1 VGKEAGKSV
10 SKYQKYLGKKALWY
24 FLTFFVLLAL
34 NFFLPRLIPGN
45 PVDGITAQLA
55 SGISDTHTMKR
66 IYEQFMRD
74 FNLDK
79 PAWEQFVLYIR
90 NLLKGDLGTSFVLF
104 PKPVAAIIAEALP
117 WTLALQIP
125 SLFVGWILGN
135 LLGAITA
142 YRKGIFRKALYPF
155 SLFLNAIP
163 YQVFAIIMLYF
174 FSITLKWFPVGQ
186 GFSYAL
192 QPALTWRFISDI
204 LHHHFLPF
212 MAVTLVLVGGQAL
225 GMRSMSIYELN
236 SDYVLYSQLMGI
248 NERRISFYVFR
259 NAMLPQISGL
269 ALAIGTLVAGSLI
282 TEIVFSY
289 PGIGYYLFD
298 AIRKSD
304 YPTISGCT
312 LLISVTVL
320 AANFIIDILYGLL
333 DPRVK
338 AAQLEEA

>member
-1 VGKEAGKSV
+1 M

-24 FLTFFVLLAL
+24 LLTFFVLLAL
-34 NFFLPRLIPGN
+34 NFFLPRLMPGN
-45 PVDGITAQLA
+45 PVDVITTQL
-55 SGISDTHTMKR
+55 SQGMTDTHAMR
-66 IYEQFMRD
+66 NIYEQFMRD

-79 PAWEQFVLYIR
+79 PIWQQFLLYIR

-104 PKPVAAIIAEALP
+104 PKPVAVIIAEALP

-125 SLFVGWILGN
+125 SLFVGWVLGN
-135 LLGAITA
+135 VLGAVTA
-142 YRKGIFRKALYPF
+142 YRKGVFSKALYPF
-155 SLFLNAIP
+155 SLFLHAIP
-163 YQVFAIIMLYF
+163 YQVFAIILLFF
-174 FSITLKWFPVGQ
+174 FSVTLKWFPTGL
-186 GFSYAL
+186 GFSTTL
-192 QPALTWRFISDI
+192 QVAFTWRFIFDV
-204 LHHHFLPF
+204 LRHHFLPF

-269 ALAIGTLVAGSLI
+269 ALAIGTMIAGSLI

-289 PGIGYYLFD
+289 PGLGYHLFD
-298 AIRKSD
+298 AIRKTD

-312 LLISVTVL
+312 LLISITVL
-320 AANFIIDILYGLL
+320 TANFIIDILYGLL
-333 DPRVK
+333 DPRIK
-338 AAQLEEA
+338 AAQLEEV

>member
-1 VGKEAGKSV
+1 MAL
-10 SKYQKYLGKKALWY
+10 SKYQKYLGKKMAWY
-24 FLTFFVLLAL
+24 LLTFFVLLAL
-34 NFFLPRLIPGN
+34 NFFLPRLMPGN
-45 PVDGITAQLA
+45 PVDSIVAQMLT
-55 SGISDTHTMKR
+55 GGFSDTDTMR
-66 IYEQFMRD
+66 LMYDQFMHD

-79 PAWEQFVLYIR
+79 PIWQQFLLYIG
-90 NLLKGDLGTSFVLF
+90 NLARGNLGTSFVLF
-104 PKPVAAIIAEALP
+104 PKPVAAIMAESIP

-125 SLFVGWILGN
+125 SLIVGWILGN
-135 LLGAITA
+135 ILGAVTA
-142 YRKGIFRKALYPF
+142 YRKGIFSKGWYPF

-163 YQVFAIIMLYF
+163 YQAFALILLYF
-174 FSITLKWFPVGQ
+174 FAVILKWFPTGM
-186 GFSYAL
+186 GFSTTL
-192 QPALTWRFISDI
+192 QPALTLRFIIDV

-212 MAVTLVLVGGQAL
+212 IAVSLVLVGGQAL

-269 ALAIGTLVAGSLI
+269 ALSIGTLVAGSLI

-289 PGIGYYLFD
+289 PGLGLYLFD
-298 AIRKSD
+298 AIRRAD

-320 AANFIIDILYGLL
+320 VSNFVIDILYGLL
-333 DPRVK
+333 DPRIK
-338 AAQLEEA
+338 AAQLEEVK